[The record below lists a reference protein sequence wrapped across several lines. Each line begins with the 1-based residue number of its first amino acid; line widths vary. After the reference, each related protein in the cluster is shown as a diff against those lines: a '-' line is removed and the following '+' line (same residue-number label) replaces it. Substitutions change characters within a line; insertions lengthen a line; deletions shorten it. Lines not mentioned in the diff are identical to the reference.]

1 MTAEK
6 PKAKQLLRPFTTGT
20 NNAMNQSEFL
30 AITRKLVK
38 ARGNSRVQGATG
50 FGFASHRLINRREI
64 LSQSLEKC
72 SYRYRVITFKFQQS
86 FEKCSIAR
94 YILTKKEM
102 LYEDF
107 I

>member
-1 MTAEK
+1 MTTEK
-6 PKAKQLLRPFTTGT
+6 QKAKQLLRPFTTGT

-30 AITRKLVK
+30 AIT
-38 ARGNSRVQGATG
+38 RGNSRVQGATG

-64 LSQSLEKC
+64 LSQSLERC

-94 YILTKKEM
+94 YILTKREM